1 MNSFQYYSPKSVR
14 ETLNILNRCGENTHI
29 LAGGTDFIVKM
40 RKKVIE
46 SKNVVNLKKVEELSY
61 IKEKYNTIKIGSMIT
76 HSQME
81 QNKLINEK
89 AKILAEACR
98 DVGSTQIRN
107 LGTIG
112 GNIMNSSAAADSV
125 AALVALDASCVIVG
139 AEGKRIV
146 NINDLYG
153 KNGNAVINKGEIL
166 KEIFFKAPNV
176 NTVSGFKKLGRR
188 SALAIVVVSIGI
200 VIEKMPGENICK
212 NIRISLGAI
221 SRNPCRAKEAEAILI
236 GKEINAGNIEKC
248 LDKISEFTVSNLEK
262 SPFRNLIPHK
272 RSAVKGIGL
281 EVFERI
287 CPEIKTVR
295 RLNYG
300 KSESVL

>member
-14 ETLNILNRCGENTHI
+14 ETLNILDRCGDNTYI

-40 RKKVIE
+40 RKKIIQP
-46 SKNVVNLKKVEELSY
+46 KNVVNLKKVEELNY
-61 IKEKYNTIKIGSMIT
+61 IEEKDNIIKIGSMTT
-76 HSQME
+76 HSQIE

-89 AKILAEACR
+89 VQILAEACR

-125 AALVALDASCVIVG
+125 AALVALDASCVIAG
-139 AEGKRIV
+139 SEGERVV

-166 KEIFFKAPNV
+166 KEIFFKTPNI

-200 VIEKMPGENICK
+200 IIEKMPEENICK
-212 NIRISLGAI
+212 NIKISLGAI
-221 SRNPCRAKEAEAILI
+221 SRNPCRAKAAEDILI
-236 GKEINAGNIEKC
+236 GKEINVDNIERC
-248 LDKISEFTVSNLEK
+248 LDEISEFTVSNLEK

-272 RSAVKGIGL
+272 RYAVKGIGL

-287 CPEIKTVR
+287 CPEIKSVR
-295 RLNYG
+295 RYSYG